1 MTVVARS
8 DTSVIGRWWWT
19 VDWWTFTAIII
30 LLGFGLIMMLA
41 ATPSVAEHHN
51 YDYFYF
57 ARRQLIYL
65 PLALGLLIIA
75 SILSPIGV
83 YRAAIVLLVIFG
95 IFLIGTL
102 FLGIEKKGAMR
113 WLSLGVLSF
122 QPSEFLKPAFAIVS
136 AWLFAEARSGNLR
149 LGNLLSVILYS
160 LVVGLLLMQP
170 DVGMALLV
178 SAVWIGQFFIAGLP
192 LYLVGLLVVSCAI
205 GLVIAYFIIPHVT
218 SRIDRFIDPSKGD
231 NFQVDK
237 SLEAFVNG
245 GLFGRGPGEGTVK
258 ERLPDAHSDFVFAV
272 AGEEFGLIVCIVI
285 IGLFAFIVLRGF
297 TRALQETNL
306 FILLASSGLLIQFGL
321 QAIINM
327 GSTLRLIPTK
337 GMTLPFVSYG
347 GSSLIATA
355 LCMGFLLALTRKR
368 VGGPAKK

>member
-1 MTVVARS
+1 
-8 DTSVIGRWWWT
+8 
-19 VDWWTFTAIII
+19 
-30 LLGFGLIMMLA
+30 MMLA
-41 ATPSVAEHHN
+41 ATPSVAEN
-51 YDYFYF
+51 YKYDYFYF

-65 PLALGLLIIA
+65 PIALGLLIIA
-75 SILSPIGV
+75 SILSPTGV
-83 YRAAIVLLVIFG
+83 YRAAIVLLVVFG

-102 FLGIEKKGAMR
+102 FFGIEKNGAMR

-122 QPSEFLKPAFAIVS
+122 QPSEFLKPAFAIVA
-136 AWLFAEARSGNLR
+136 AWLFAESRSGNLR
-149 LGNLLSVILYS
+149 LGNLFSAIVYS
-160 LVVGLLLMQP
+160 LLVGLLLIQP
-170 DVGMALLV
+170 DVGMALLI

-192 LYLVGLLVVSCAI
+192 LYLAGLLLLSCVI
-205 GLVIAYFIIPHVT
+205 GIVIAYFTIPHVT

-231 NFQVDK
+231 TFQVDK

-272 AGEEFGLIVCIVI
+272 AGEEFGLLVCILI

-297 TRALQETNL
+297 SRVLQETNL

-368 VGGPAKK
+368 AGGPAAT